1 MDQPF
6 KIDANCLDA
15 TGLSPEMI
23 DNLDTYNSTWTS
35 QSNCLSNVQVTK
47 VLSKSNPI
55 PGEDFTLTISYNNI
69 GQQKAP
75 RFQINEVLDEDIQLM
90 TSVPP
95 ETLMTVNKIL

>member
-6 KIDANCLDA
+6 KIDNNCLD
-15 TGLSPEMI
+15 TNGLGQGLI
-23 DNLDTYNSTWTS
+23 DSLDTNNATWTS
-35 QSNCLSNVQVTK
+35 QANCLSNVQLTK
-47 VLSKSNPI
+47 TLSKVNPI

-95 ETLMTVNKIL
+95 ETLTTVNKTL